1 MRILYKLFLVGLIA
15 FGTSCSNDDPSVA
28 GATTEPNTLQQAS
41 TSNDSGD
48 VVTNPEP
55 DTPSVAQL
63 TDEQKAILVKAFSS
77 CVDSGGIVLNNDSP
91 DSFPDTVYEEFLKLA
106 YPFHTKA
113 SESFWLRS
121 KDDRRG
127 CDVAVF
133 PEETGVVAHMSFNSS
148 VSYAGSQKIKSGTY
162 ASKLIEVDGV
172 PVIVK
177 SVGDARYWGYN
188 VTCSEYL
195 KQFEESCIESNGVFK
210 DFGDGCRES
219 ILNLACTM
227 LAPEG
232 MDAETIVASFTEEYQ
247 GVCKE
252 DSIRYAP
259 FDDENGAIQACYG
272 YGTID
277 ENGNSTS
284 YSSCDQVED
293 PNDSESGQLDSE
305 WFEWHNSLTQTF
317 DAYTAQFN
325 DFTGDTIKG
334 KVFGNDTVVGLVM
347 RKSYEELT
355 FKDGLAYN
363 TFPSAEVASP
373 YREEGVYPLPDS
385 LIGVFFPE
393 IANYVLRGTTYWIIV
408 LKDVGAKGHVL
419 QDISLEKIHVVDILK
434 SGDSCPED
442 TTVYYSTYLI
452 KGSPEWDV
460 SGKQIVREPYVSPLW
475 NCDDPESIQRIE
487 PYGEWINKYDFI

>member
-1 MRILYKLFLVGLIA
+1 MKSLYKLFLVGLVA
-15 FGTSCSNDDPSVA
+15 FGASCSSDDPSVA

-41 TSNDSGD
+41 SSNDSND
-48 VVTNPEP
+48 VGTNPEP
-55 DTPSVAQL
+55 DTPFVAQL
-63 TDEQKAILVKAFSS
+63 TDEQKAILVKAFDSY
-77 CVDSGGIVLNNDSP
+77 VDSGSLVWMSDDSGSSP
-91 DSFPDTVYEEFLKLA
+91 DTSYEEILKLA

-113 SESFWLRS
+113 GESFYYRS
-121 KDDRRG
+121 KDNRRQ
-127 CDVAVF
+127 CDVVVF
-133 PEETGVVAHMSFNSS
+133 PEESGVQVREAFNSS
-148 VSYAGSQKIKSGTY
+148 VTYAGSQKIKSGVF

-177 SVGDARYWGYN
+177 SVGEARYWGYN

-195 KQFEESCIESNGVFK
+195 KQFEESCIEANGVFK

-219 ILNLACTM
+219 ILNLACSM

-232 MDAETIVASFTEEYQ
+232 MDVETIVASFTEEYQ

-252 DSIRYAP
+252 DSIRYAA
-259 FDDENGAIQACYG
+259 FEDENGAIQACYG
-272 YGTID
+272 YGAVD
-277 ENGNSTS
+277 GNGNSIS
-284 YSSCDQVED
+284 YSSCNQVED
-293 PNDSESGQLDSE
+293 SYDSVSARLSQ
-305 WFEWHNSLTQTF
+305 EWHDSLTRTF

-325 DFTGDTIKG
+325 DFTPDTING
-334 KVFGNDTVVGLVM
+334 GVFGIDSAVSLIK
-347 RKSYEELT
+347 RKFYEELT

-373 YREEGVYPLPDS
+373 YKEEGIYPLPDS
-385 LIGVFFPE
+385 LIGTFFPE
-393 IANYVLRGTTYWIIV
+393 IANHVRSGTAYWVIV

-419 QDISLEKIHVVDILK
+419 QEISLEEIHVVDILK

-475 NCDDPESIQRIE
+475 NCDDPESIERIE
-487 PYGEWINKYDFI
+487 PYGEWIDKYGFI